1 MNVNPSLTPPNKRGA
16 EDAGRYFR
24 YMAEFVGFGE
34 QDAQIIRQTGSLID
48 RHLPEIVGKFYDHL
62 LRYPPTRRFFLKKDG
77 SLDQDY
83 VELRMRHLTNFWL
96 RTAGGVFD
104 DDYASYVDYVGRAH
118 TSHGADP
125 SIYIPERYVIGQVGM
140 MQHAISEALS
150 RELRGVDD
158 ELEFQAVEAWD
169 KLMMVILEMLSRAYG
184 NEREAETFQALV
196 AVDGALVARL
206 AAEAVEHE
214 MGRTQ
219 AAPMKEVAVAD
230 ASAIPDGGRKIVQ
243 VEGLSIGVF
252 HHKGG
257 WYALRNSCVHRGG
270 PVATGSLV
278 DDTLYCPWHG
288 FPFDVIS
295 GQCLLDPSA
304 RLETYAVA
312 VREGR
317 VTLQLPIQPNETPA
331 AVPQPAPGARPAL
344 LYPNQFRLA
353 DIPPGQIRR
362 LQVDDQDVAVF
373 NAGGRFYAT
382 QDACT
387 HTDGPLSEGDLDGA
401 IVTCFL
407 HGSRFDITTGAVLSG
422 PARQPLRTYQVVIE
436 GEIGSVIG

>member
-1 MNVNPSLTPPNKRGA
+1 MSLTPPQIPSKRGA
-16 EDAGRYFR
+16 DDAGRYFR

-34 QDAQIIRQTGSLID
+34 QDAAVIRATGSLID
-48 RHLPEIVGKFYDHL
+48 KHLPAIVGKFYDHL
-62 LRYPPTRRFFLKKDG
+62 LRYPPTRKFFLRKDG
-77 SLDQDY
+77 SLNQEY
-83 VELRMRHLTNFWL
+83 IELRMRHLTNFWL

-140 MQHAISEALS
+140 MQHAVSDALS

-158 ELEFQAVEAWD
+158 DLEFRAVEAWD

-184 NEREAETFQALV
+184 NEREAETFQPLV
-196 AVDGALVARL
+196 SVDAGLVSRL

-214 MGRTQ
+214 IGQTQ
-219 AAPMKEVAVAD
+219 VAATKEVFVAE

-243 VEGLSIGVF
+243 AEGLSIGVF

-257 WYALRNSCVHRGG
+257 WYALQNSCVHRGG

-278 DDTLYCPWHG
+278 DNTLYCPWHG
-288 FPFDVIS
+288 FPFDVTS

-304 RLETYAVA
+304 RLETYPVSM
-312 VREGR
+312 REGR
-317 VTLQLPIQPNETPA
+317 VYLQIPTQEAETAPSA
-331 AVPQPAPGARPAL
+331 APTPS

-353 DIPPGQIRR
+353 DIPSGQIRR
-362 LQVDDQDVAVF
+362 LEVDGQAVAVF
-373 NAGGRFYAT
+373 NAAGRYYAT

-387 HTDGPLSEGDLDGA
+387 HTGGPLSESDLDGEVV
-401 IVTCFL
+401 ICFL
-407 HGSRFDITTGAVLSG
+407 HGSQFDVTSGAVVAG

-436 GEIGSVIG
+436 GEIGSVVG